1 VQAKQHEQR
10 KLQETIAECDKQL
23 SDAKAAAAQ
32 LTRHIQLV
40 QGMLPFAH
48 LFAEADLAAR
58 LEAAHADVE
67 ALKTAEAFIARHGK
81 ALEKLETMVQVLRQ
95 DPQDLAALQAAFD
108 EVSDLLAEQKR
119 RCYALDQL
127 VARLPHFAYQD
138 AQDLLGKASEMSER
152 LKEKLKAA
160 ELAARTAGEQHRR
173 HWRRH
178 RGGIGVRRGD

>member
-1 VQAKQHEQR
+1 
-10 KLQETIAECDKQL
+10 
-23 SDAKAAAAQ
+23 
-32 LTRHIQLV
+32 
-40 QGMLPFAH
+40 
-48 LFAEADLAAR
+48 
-58 LEAAHADVE
+58 VE

-138 AQDLLGKASEMSER
+138 AQDLLGKVRDER
-152 LKEKLKAA
+152 ATQREAQGGRA
-160 ELAARTAGEQHRR
+160 CRPHRR
-173 HWRRH
+173 
-178 RGGIGVRRGD
+178 